1 MNGPSRKSDLA
12 AKVAWLY
19 FVGNQTQQEI
29 AEALH
34 VSRPTVQRLVANAM
48 ESGFVQVRISHST
61 NDCMELAEQL
71 RRRFDLAFCEVA
83 PVSPDIGPDRAQR
96 SLRPVA
102 VIGAALVERYLARPG
117 LEVLALGS
125 GRTIKAIVDEIGAAD
140 LPGLKI
146 LSLAGVIALDGSFN
160 RYDCGLRMADRTSGK
175 YFLPPVP
182 VIAPT
187 LADKEAWGRHPIH
200 DAIARLYERAEAALV
215 GIGTIG
221 PGSPLL
227 EDGFITERELLEL
240 AELGAA
246 GEILGWPLDR
256 EGKVLASP
264 LAERVTS
271 LPLPQLA
278 TRPVIAFAAGGRKAA
293 AIRAALRGGWISG
306 LVTDFEAASLVLG
319 MDA

>member
-1 MNGPSRKSDLA
+1 MAGQSRKSDLA

-19 FVGNQTQQEI
+19 FVGNQTQQAI
-29 AEALH
+29 AETLH
-34 VSRPTVQRLVANAM
+34 VSRPTVQRLVANAL

-61 NDCMELAEQL
+61 TDCMELGEQL

-83 PVSPDIGPDRAQR
+83 PAEPDHA
-96 SLRPVA
+96 LRPVA
-102 VIGAALVERYLARPG
+102 VIGAGLVERYLARPG

-125 GRTIKAIVDEIGAAD
+125 GRTIKAIVDEIAATD
-140 LPGLKI
+140 LPRLKI

-182 VIAPT
+182 VIAPS
-187 LADKEAWGRHPIH
+187 LAEKDAWGRHPIH
-200 DAIARLYERAEAALV
+200 EVIARLYQQAEAALV

-256 EGKVLASP
+256 DGKILASP
-264 LAERVTS
+264 LTERVTS

-293 AIRAALRGGWISG
+293 AILAALRGGWISG
-306 LVTDFEAASLVLG
+306 LVTDFETAKLVLAMCG
-319 MDA
+319 

>member
-1 MNGPSRKSDLA
+1 MAGQSRKSDLA

-29 AEALH
+29 AETLH
-34 VSRPTVQRLVANAM
+34 VSRPTVQRLVASAM

-61 NDCMELAEQL
+61 TDCMELGEQL
-71 RRRFDLAFCEVA
+71 RRRFDLGFCEVA
-83 PVSPDIGPDRAQR
+83 PVEPDRALR

-102 VIGAALVERYLARPG
+102 VIGAGLVERYLARPG

-125 GRTIKAIVDEIGAAD
+125 GRTIKAIVDEIAAIE
-140 LPGLKI
+140 LPRLKI

-182 VIAPT
+182 VIAPSV
-187 LADKEAWGRHPIH
+187 AEKEAWGRHPIH
-200 DAIARLYERAEAALV
+200 DAIARLYQKADAALV

-227 EDGFITERELLEL
+227 EDGFLTERELLEL

-256 EGKVLASP
+256 DGKILAAP
-264 LAERVTS
+264 LSERVTS

-278 TRPVIAFAAGGRKAA
+278 TRPVIAFAAGARKAA
-293 AIRAALRGGWISG
+293 AILAALRGGWISG
-306 LVTDFEAASLVLG
+306 LVTDFETAKLVLA
-319 MDA
+319 MV